1 MLLAQRLRRFFG
13 AAALVSICCFVYRWL
28 CFARVAAMLKVG
40 LTGGIGSGKSTVA
53 AQLVE
58 LLGDDVALIDADQIA
73 RDVVTPAMPEL
84 VRAFGQGILQEN
96 GSLNR
101 GELAARAFVDREHT
115 DMLNAIMHPK
125 INELTERRFQHA
137 AAEGKLI
144 VLYDNPLLVDMGK
157 HEDVDVVIV
166 VDVDSQERV
175 RRLVA
180 HRGLDPDDARRRIA
194 QQIDDDTRRAAAD
207 LIIDNNGGLEQLEP
221 QVARIVKQL
230 RQLAHTTPAAN

>member
-73 RDVVTPAMPEL
+73 RDVVTPALPEL
-84 VRAFGQGILQEN
+84 VRAFGQGILQED
-96 GSLNR
+96 GS
-101 GELAARAFVDREHT
+101 
-115 DMLNAIMHPK
+115 
-125 INELTERRFQHA
+125 RFQHA